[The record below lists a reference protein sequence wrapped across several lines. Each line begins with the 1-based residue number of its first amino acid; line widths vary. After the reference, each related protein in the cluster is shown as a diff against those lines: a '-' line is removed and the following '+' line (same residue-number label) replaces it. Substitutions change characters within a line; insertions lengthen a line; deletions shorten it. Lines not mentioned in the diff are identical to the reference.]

1 MKLFDLTVRDF
12 LSDLGSD
19 SPAPGGGTVAALCG
33 ALGASLVAMGGR
45 LSAGRPVAP
54 GTGEQADVWAKMET
68 AVREGDELSKRF
80 LSLMEED
87 TEAFNAYMQALKLP
101 KGTDDE
107 KAARRAAM
115 QEAMKGAARVPLE
128 PLRLCERVVA
138 LSHDVAA
145 MGNKN
150 ALSDAGVAAL
160 AANAAAVG
168 AAYNVRINLL
178 SIADANFCARMRSDA
193 LAVLERV
200 EKRARDVRDV
210 VERSFA

>member
-33 ALGASLVAMGGR
+33 ALGASLVAMVGR

-87 TEAFNAYMQALKLP
+87 TEAFSACM
-101 KGTDDE
+101 
-107 KAARRAAM
+107 
-115 QEAMKGAARVPLE
+115 
-128 PLRLCERVVA
+128 
-138 LSHDVAA
+138 
-145 MGNKN
+145 
-150 ALSDAGVAAL
+150 
-160 AANAAAVG
+160 
-168 AAYNVRINLL
+168 
-178 SIADANFCARMRSDA
+178 
-193 LAVLERV
+193 
-200 EKRARDVRDV
+200 
-210 VERSFA
+210 